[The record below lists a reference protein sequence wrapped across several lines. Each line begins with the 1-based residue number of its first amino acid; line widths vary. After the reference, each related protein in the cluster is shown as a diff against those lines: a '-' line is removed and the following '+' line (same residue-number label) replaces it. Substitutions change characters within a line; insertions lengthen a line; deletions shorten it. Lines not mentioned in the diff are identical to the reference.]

1 MIIDGIHKW
10 LEQGPLVFSTQEKK
24 HQGATLIAKLKLVE
38 MLEAAGKSCV
48 HNHKVSQ
55 CWALI

>member
-1 MIIDGIHKW
+1 MIIGGIHKW
-10 LEQGPLVFSTQEKK
+10 LEHWGPLVFSTQEKK

-55 CWALI
+55 C